1 MIRYLLGFTIGA
13 LLTVTVLLLAA
24 PRPVP
29 APAPA
34 PLDGWYNPA
43 LVQHYT

>member
-13 LLTVTVLLLAA
+13 LLTVTILLLAA
-24 PRPVP
+24 PRPV
-29 APAPA
+29 PAPA